1 MIDFIHICLNI
12 PYLPVEKIGNTRVLK
27 TVLCLHTG

>member
-1 MIDFIHICLNI
+1 MINFIFICLNI
-12 PYLPVEKIGNTRVLK
+12 CYLPVEKIKNARVLK